1 MGTFYGN
8 YKGSKFVAKQKKK
21 KGRGLV
27 ILAVTLAVLAGLYCV
42 AVFSNIPFVKK
53 WREIYIQTAMSTM
66 RHQWLATYF
75 IPHSVID
82 DVMARQKAAE
92 EEQIGVNSTD
102 VEIETQAPWN
112 APNAS
117 YATGE
122 AHRELT
128 EEQKKFYAMFWE
140 LEVDSMETYLA
151 AHPEAVAQGYDQI
164 KINEAGVDDEGTSI
178 YTTFG
183 EQVLAID
190 VPNQI
195 LIVRLTDHEM
205 YRGVLCVAKDPARLH
220 LYPSASLGS
229 VGQTVGTIAQ
239 AHDGLLAMTGSGF
252 LDPNGAGNGGQIAGW
267 CMCGGTTYGAHYG
280 SSYQRIELHE
290 NNWMYV
296 SDADEWPSEDTTDA
310 MEFTPILLKDGEIG
324 DPGIWTSENPR
335 ACIGQTDRGEIL
347 MLGVEGRFDDSPG
360 CSVVRCA
367 ELMQSY
373 HGITAMNVD
382 GGTTAILWYRGE
394 PIMRCSNRGTP
405 QGRYLPNAWVYVKE

>member
-1 MGTFYGN
+1 MKHRAIIT
-8 YKGSKFVAKQKKK
+8 
-21 KGRGLV
+21 L
-27 ILAVTLAVLAGLYCV
+27 LAALLCLSLLLGCAAAPAPTE
-42 AVFSNIPFVKK
+42 PP
-53 WREIYIQTAMSTM
+53 ETEPPTEDST
-66 RHQWLATYF
+66 T
-75 IPHSVID
+75 
-82 DVMARQKAAE
+82 E
-92 EEQIGVNSTD
+92 
-102 VEIETQAPWN
+102 APTEPPTE
-112 APNAS
+112 AP
-117 YATGE
+117 T
-122 AHRELT
+122 T
-128 EEQKKFYAMFWE
+128 EEPTTEAPTEPTQSPEELEREWFYHTFWE
-140 LEVDSMETYLA
+140 LDPETTDAWLKD
-151 AHPEAVAQGYDQI
+151 HPELMENGYDGI
-164 KINEAGVDDEGTSI
+164 SVNEAWLSDSGLDLE
-178 YTTFG
+178 TTLG
-183 EQVLAID
+183 HQVLAID
-190 VPNQI
+190 AENKI
-195 LIVRLTDHEM
+195 LIIRAYLNGSRAVM
-205 YRGVLCVAKDPARLH
+205 AIAKDPSRLH